1 MVEHHIDRHA
11 ELQNIFQRIQI
22 LMLQKQLFIESDSGF
37 FERLPESL
45 CLTEPGIVISHE
57 YRTFSS
63 FRDQEFCAVVTSF
76 FQIQRNAGELRI
88 ELSGGDDGN
97 SGFFSQTFQSLSALL
112 VGLFPDDRIETAPF
126 QLLCDFPRARVF
138 NAPQVDHRGKESD
151 LFHQSRRDVSVIGGK
166 MGDVPVAEKDPDD
179 RKTLPGLVF
188 HEFCRIRERSDSL
201 APDHI
206 PFGGQL
212 LHGFADGL
220 PADSELFRQF
230 QNRRN
235 PHGLTVR
242 IENQAIDVLSDFFVL
257 RHRVLPHPI
266 LLFL

>member
-1 MVEHHIDRHA
+1 M
-11 ELQNIFQRIQI
+11 
-22 LMLQKQLFIESDSGF
+22 
-37 FERLPESL
+37 
-45 CLTEPGIVISHE
+45 
-57 YRTFSS
+57 
-63 FRDQEFCAVVTSF
+63 
-76 FQIQRNAGELRI
+76 
-88 ELSGGDDGN
+88 
-97 SGFFSQTFQSLSALL
+97 
-112 VGLFPDDRIETAPF
+112 
-126 QLLCDFPRARVF
+126 F

-266 LLFL
+266 LLFCRHLVGIWRYVVDIILQNPVFVKSRFSGKADFFRERDILPGWIPEGEVVDGKRGTEKSLY